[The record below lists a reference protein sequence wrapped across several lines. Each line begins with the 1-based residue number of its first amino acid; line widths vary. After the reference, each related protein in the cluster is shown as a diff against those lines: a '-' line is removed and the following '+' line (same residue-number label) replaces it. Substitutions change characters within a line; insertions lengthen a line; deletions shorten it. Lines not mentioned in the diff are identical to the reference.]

1 MRVLLAIVIFFSS
14 LFSLGMSGQNFL
26 PADEAFKISA
36 KATQSDVV
44 VSIKLA
50 DKIHIYDD
58 ELKFTLVKPTKKDLT
73 KLASKP
79 APHKDAMGS
88 LVYDKSFDA
97 KIPLSKIGEKNFTIK
112 VDLMG
117 CSDKGL
123 CYPPISKSFDLKV
136 TGTNKTENKIS
147 TNSSQ
152 KPQSEESQ
160 IVDTLKHGS
169 LWTILAMFFGFGLL
183 LSLTPCIFPMI
194 PILSSIIV
202 SSSKGKELTV
212 GRGLFLSVIYILA
225 MSVAYTIAG
234 VVAGLFGAEFN
245 IQAAMQNPYVLIA
258 FALIFVALAFSMFG
272 YYEIQLPQSL
282 QTKLSNTS
290 NKAGDKG
297 GLIGVA
303 IMGFLSALIVGPC
316 VAPALAGAL
325 VYIGQTGDALLG
337 GAALFVM
344 SLGMGVPLLF
354 VGAGAGKFMP
364 KPGGWMTKVSE
375 VFGVVMLA
383 LAIWMLDRIL
393 EPTTVMFLW
402 AFLLIGTG
410 IFFGALEAQEYKG
423 AKKIFKVITVILLL
437 LGIFELI
444 GAVSKATNPLNPF
457 EKFTSSSASIKI
469 DEPTFKVIK
478 SESELENII
487 QSSTKPIMIDFS
499 AKWCV
504 SCKELE
510 ENTFKNPQVSNL
522 MKNFTLLRID
532 ITDNTEF
539 DKKMLK
545 KFGVVGPPAIIFY
558 KNKKELKDKKIIG
571 YKPPKVFEP
580 VLKEILR
587 R

>member
-1 MRVLLAIVIFFSS
+1 MRILTVLFIFFSS
-14 LFSLGMSGQNFL
+14 LFSLGMSGGNFL
-26 PADEAFKISA
+26 PADQAFKIDA
-36 KATQSDVV
+36 KVINKNV
-44 VSIKLA
+44 EVSINLA
-50 DKIHIYDD
+50 DQIHIYNE
-58 ELKFTLVKPTKKDLT
+58 ELKFSLTKPTKKDLT
-73 KLASKP
+73 KFAIKP
-79 APHKDAMGS
+79 TPHKDAMGS
-88 LVYDKSFDA
+88 LVYDKSFTA
-97 KIPLSKIGEKNFTIK
+97 KIPLSKIGEKEFTLK

-123 CYPPISKSFDLKV
+123 CYPPVTKSFDLKADIAK
-136 TGTNKTENKIS
+136 NSENTTTMTK
-147 TNSSQ
+147 Q
-152 KPQSEESQ
+152 AQSEESK
-160 IVDTLKHGS
+160 IVDTLKNGS
-169 LWTILAMFFGFGLL
+169 VLSILAMFFGFGLL

-202 SSSKGKELTV
+202 SSSKDKEMNL
-212 GRGLFLSVIYILA
+212 GRGIFLSIVYILS

-234 VVAGLFGAEFN
+234 VIAGLFGAEFN
-245 IQAAMQNPYVLIA
+245 IQAAMQNPYVLVT

-297 GLIGVA
+297 GILGVA

-344 SLGMGVPLLF
+344 SLGMGMPLLL

-364 KPGGWMTKVSE
+364 KPGGWMTKVSQ

-393 EPTTVMFLW
+393 DPSMTMFLW

-410 IFFGALEAQEYKG
+410 VFFGALEEQKHSG
-423 AKKIFKVITVILLL
+423 AKRIFKVITIILLL
-437 LGIFELI
+437 LGIFELV
-444 GAVSKATNPLNPF
+444 GAVSGAKNPLKPF
-457 EKFTSSSASIKI
+457 EMFTNSASVVKK
-469 DEPTFKVIK
+469 EPVFKVIK

-487 QSSTKPIMIDFS
+487 KSSQKPVMLDFS

-510 ENTFKNPQVSNL
+510 EITFKDPKVASL
-522 MKNFTLLRID
+522 MERFTLLRID
-532 ITDNTEF
+532 ITDNTDF
-539 DKKMLK
+539 DKNMLT
-545 KFGVVGPPAIIFY
+545 KFNLVGPPAVIFF
-558 KNKKELKDKKIIG
+558 KNGVELKEKKIIG
-571 YKPPKVFEP
+571 YKPPKFFEP
-580 VLKEILR
+580 VLKQILGR
-587 R
+587 

>member
-1 MRVLLAIVIFFSS
+1 MRVLFILFLFLSS
-14 LFSLGMSGQNFL
+14 LFSLGLSGQNFL
-26 PADEAFKISA
+26 PADQAFKISS
-36 KATQSDVV
+36 KVVNSDVV

-58 ELKFTLVKPTKKDLT
+58 ELKFAITKPVQKDLT
-73 KLASKP
+73 KDAIKP
-79 APHKDAMGS
+79 APHKDSMGS
-88 LVYDKSFDA
+88 MVYNKSFET
-97 KIPLSKIGEKNFTIK
+97 KIPLSKINQKNFTLK
-112 VDLMG
+112 VSLMG

-123 CYPPISKSFDLKV
+123 CYPPVTKTFDLKADV
-136 TGTNKTENKIS
+136 VNTAKVSKTNK
-147 TNSSQ
+147 
-152 KPQSEESQ
+152 KPLSEEGK

-169 LWTILAMFFGFGLL
+169 LMSILGMFFGFGLL

-202 SSSKGKELTV
+202 SSSKGKEITL
-212 GRGLFLSVIYILA
+212 GRGLFLSVIYILS
-225 MSVAYTIAG
+225 MSVAYTVAG
-234 VVAGLFGAEFN
+234 VIAGLFGAEFN
-245 IQAAMQNPYVLIA
+245 IQAAMQNPYVLIV

-325 VYIGQTGDALLG
+325 VYIGQTGDAVLG

-364 KPGGWMTKVSE
+364 KPGGWMTKVSQI
-375 VFGVVMLA
+375 FGVVMLA

-410 IFFGALEAQEYKG
+410 IFFGALEAQQHTG
-423 AKKIFKVITVILLL
+423 AKKIFKVITVVLLL

-457 EKFTSSSASIKI
+457 ERFTTTKSSLDIKKS
-469 DEPTFKVIK
+469 DFTVIK
-478 SESELENII
+478 DEKELEKII
-487 QSSTKPIMIDFS
+487 KTSKKPVMIDFS

-510 ENTFKNPQVSNL
+510 ENTFKNPQVSKL
-522 MKNFTLLRID
+522 MENFKLLRID

-539 DKKMLK
+539 DKKMLT
-545 KFGVVGPPAIIFY
+545 KFNLVGPPAVIFY
-558 KNKKELKDKKIIG
+558 KDGEEVMAQKIIG
-571 YKPPKVFEP
+571 YKPPEVFIP
-580 VLKEILR
+580 VLKNILGK
-587 R
+587 